1 MGVLFF
7 LWRLFEFAFF
17 GFVHG
22 VRFSLRALRRAV
34 FRRGPGVA
42 ECMGL
47 FITELFESLGA
58 TFVKVGQVMSTR
70 PDVLPEEITRPL
82 TRLQDSVAPFDVNL
96 IPGIIEQQTGMG
108 VDDLFSE
115 FDTHP
120 ISAASV
126 AHVHKATLHDGRV
139 VAVKIR
145 RPGLL
150 RKVRY
155 DLLVLKIFADFLN
168 LFIPGLHLVSLP
180 EMIDE
185 FGAQIYKQLDFRKEA
200 ANNRRFAENFSAD
213 EGVRVPALI
222 DELCTDALLVMEFI
236 EGLLQV
242 GNHEM
247 STEQRRRAAVVA
259 AHTFFQMIYG
269 DGFIHADMH
278 PGNVFFLKDGTF
290 VLLDL
295 GLVAELAESDFRD
308 NSDFFYGLITGN
320 GKECARVIMEGS
332 TWKAK
337 SFRPED
343 FEREVVDLVARS
355 ASVAAGDFEVSEFSG
370 AIFDIQRRHG
380 LRSNP
385 NFATTIVSMIVF
397 EGIAKM
403 LDPDMDFQLE
413 GRNYFAKRGA
423 RRYTPRAQG
432 TAKRADTGFP
442 AAN

>member
-17 GFVHG
+17 GLVHG
-22 VRFSLRALRRAV
+22 ARFAARSLRRML
-34 FRRGPGVA
+34 FRVGASVA

-82 TRLQDSVAPFDVNL
+82 TRLQDKVAPFDVSL
-96 IPGIIEQQTGMG
+96 IPQIIKEETGKSL
-108 VDDLFSE
+108 DQLFSE
-115 FDTHP
+115 FDQHP
-120 ISAASV
+120 VSAASV
-126 AHVHKATLHDGRV
+126 AHVHKGTLKDGRV

-150 RKVRY
+150 RKVKY
-155 DLLVLKIFADFLN
+155 DLLVLKVFAKFLN
-168 LFIPGLHLVSLP
+168 LFIPGMHLVALP

-185 FGAQIYKQLDFRKEA
+185 FGSQIYKQLDFQKEA
-200 ANNRRFAENFSAD
+200 ENNRRFRENFAGD
-213 EGVRVPALI
+213 EGVIVPYLV
-222 DELCTDALLVMEFI
+222 DELCTDRLLVMEFV

-242 GNHEM
+242 GNHVM
-247 STEQRRRAAVVA
+247 STEEKKRAAITA

-295 GLVAELAESDFRD
+295 GLVAELSDSDFRD
-308 NSDFFYGLITGN
+308 NTDFFFGLVTGN
-320 GKECARVIMEGS
+320 GKDCARVIMEGS
-332 TWKAK
+332 TWKARG
-337 SFRPED
+337 FQPEA
-343 FEREVVDLVARS
+343 FEKEVVDLVARN
-355 ASVAAGDFEVSEFSG
+355 AAVAAGDFEVSEFSG

-385 NFATTIVSMIVF
+385 NFATTIVAMIVF
-397 EGIAKM
+397 EGIAKL
-403 LDPDMDFQLE
+403 LDPDLDFQQE
-413 GRNYFAKRGA
+413 GRKFFAQAVSKR
-423 RRYTPRAQG
+423 YNPSAQAG
-432 TAKRADTGFP
+432 TTGS
-442 AAN
+442 